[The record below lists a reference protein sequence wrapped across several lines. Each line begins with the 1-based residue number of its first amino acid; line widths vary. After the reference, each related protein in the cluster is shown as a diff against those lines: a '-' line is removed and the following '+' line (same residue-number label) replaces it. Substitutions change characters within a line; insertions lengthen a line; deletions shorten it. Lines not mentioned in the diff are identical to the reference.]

1 MKKTGLIIWALLL
14 PATGFSEANP
24 KEDLWQKVGLEL
36 RKPLFKKHLV
46 VSRVREGSLMQ
57 GAGIL
62 ESDILKEAT
71 IFGSCEGQPD
81 RKILAGDKDNLVQA
95 MLDVNNI
102 LDLPASGKVC
112 ALVSQVIVK
121 LERGGREMFLLLSG
135 GYRHSAIGATISED
149 DSRVLILGLLRGS
162 TAEMNGL
169 QEGDAI
175 LMVDGSEVKAT
186 EDVIQRIRAKE
197 VGAMVNLVV
206 MRGGKKMHFQLPV
219 GVVAQEPKAELLV
232 NGKD

>member
-1 MKKTGLIIWALLL
+1 MQKIGLIILTLLL
-14 PATGFSEANP
+14 PVSGFSETGL

-46 VSRVREGSLMQ
+46 VSRVNEGSLMQ
-57 GAGIL
+57 RAGIL
-62 ESDILKEAT
+62 EGDILKEAT
-71 IFGSCEGQPD
+71 ILGSCEGRPD
-81 RKILAGDKDNLVQA
+81 KKILASDKDNLIQA
-95 MLDVNNI
+95 MLDVNKV
-102 LDLPASGKVC
+102 LDLSAGGKACV
-112 ALVSQVIVK
+112 LVSQVIVK

-135 GYRHSAIGATISED
+135 GYRHSAIGATISEED
-149 DSRVLILGLLRGS
+149 GRVMILGLLRGS
-162 TAEMNGL
+162 TAELNGL

-175 LMVDGSEVKAT
+175 LMVDGSEVKVT

-197 VGAMVNLVV
+197 VGVMVNLVV

-232 NGKD
+232 NAAE